1 MKIIKSKVF
10 IGALFFVL
18 GIGAVLEAQRFFI
31 KPSDKLE
38 LATTS
43 HPAKTMDSLFDQFYD
58 DDFFGRTHDPFEQM
72 RKMRKHMMKDFDN
85 LDQGGGMFDSWY
97 RRRFGGGD
105 AGEVTKREDKDF
117 IYYDIAIKDL
127 NKEKLNVKVE
137 NGQITISGQAEKKSE
152 ENGNGSYFSSSFH
165 RSFPAPPD
173 VDANKVQM
181 EPSKDKLTLKFPKIE
196 VHN

>member
-1 MKIIKSKVF
+1 MKIIRSKVF
-10 IGALFFVL
+10 ISALFFVL
-18 GIGAVLEAQRFFI
+18 GIGAVLAVQRFLA

-43 HPAKTMDSLFDQFYD
+43 HSTKTMDSLFDQFYD

-72 RKMRKHMMKDFDN
+72 RKMRKRMMKDFDEIDN
-85 LDQGGGMFDSWY
+85 GGGMFDSWY
-97 RRRFGGGD
+97 RKRFGGGD

-137 NGQITISGQAEKKSE
+137 NGQITISGQVEKKSE

-173 VDANKVQM
+173 VDADKVQM
-181 EPSKDKLTLKFPKIE
+181 ESSKDKLILKFPKRAT
-196 VHN
+196 H